1 MKKVISILLFVLF
14 LYTFA
19 GCDKKVTD
27 ADTTP
32 TTNEPETLID
42 PSGIDFGYNEEK
54 NEYDR
59 WYLQGTD
66 DVVYIYFTYDNAD
79 SFENCVGTY
88 NLVKSGVVKQSASL
102 ALSPDNHL
110 APVLS
115 SSTYVDFG
123 FEDNF
128 NVYNFATDEL
138 YSRGNADEYNAYF
151 ANKIYTK
158 DSKDLCTL
166 SFNDDFTLTK
176 LDKEDATSGTWEVT
190 AKNTLVC
197 TFGDDKVSYKINYND
212 DMSVKSLENNG
223 EHYYTEISEGETVN
237 KYKVY

>member
-1 MKKVISILLFVLF
+1 MKKVISLLILVLF
-14 LYTFA
+14 LCSLA
-19 GCDKKVTD
+19 GCDNSTT
-27 ADTTP
+27 ADNTP
-32 TTNEPETLID
+32 TSNEPESLID

-66 DVVYIYFTYDNAD
+66 DVVYLCFSKDDAT
-79 SFENCVGTY
+79 GTIMY
-88 NLVKSGVVKQSASL
+88 NIIRSGVIKEGAP
-102 ALSPDNHL
+102 LSITADNHL
-110 APVLS
+110 TPILS
-115 SSTYVDFG
+115 SSAYVDFG

-128 NVYNFATDEL
+128 NVYNFSTGEL

-166 SFNDDFTLTK
+166 SFKDDFTLTK
-176 LDKEDATSGTWEVT
+176 LDKKDATEGTWEVT
-190 AKNTLVC
+190 TKNTLVC

-212 DMSVKSLENNG
+212 DMTVKSLENNG
-223 EHYYTEISEGETVN
+223 EHYYTEMSEDETVN